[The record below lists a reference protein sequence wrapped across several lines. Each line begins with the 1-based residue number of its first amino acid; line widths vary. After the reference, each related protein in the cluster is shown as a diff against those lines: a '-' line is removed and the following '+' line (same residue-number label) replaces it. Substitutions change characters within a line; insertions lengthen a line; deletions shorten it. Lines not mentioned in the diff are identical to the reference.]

1 MYVIQR
7 KHTGLLFLLLVKVL
21 PLYSLYYITPTS
33 LRVLYCV
40 FFRYDPFYFL
50 SWSAS

>member
-33 LRVLYCV
+33 LRVLCCV
-40 FFRYDPFYFL
+40 FFRYVPIYFL